1 MKPNMH
7 YVCVMDYDEADT
19 CLVAACRSEENASN
33 IYDMLSTEYDMLWW
47 DVLSDRPS
55 LHLKDHDPAFYADIY
70 CLLTKPSAVAKKP
83 KLIVIDGGLTA

>member
-55 LHLKDHDPAFYADIY
+55 LKQ
-70 CLLTKPSAVAKKP
+70 SA
-83 KLIVIDGGLTA
+83 

>member
-55 LHLKDHDPAFYADIY
+55 LPQGSRPCFLCRY
-70 CLLTKPSAVAKKP
+70 LLPLDKAQHCC
-83 KLIVIDGGLTA
+83 

>member
-47 DVLSDRPS
+47 DVLSDRP
-55 LHLKDHDPAFYADIY
+55 
-70 CLLTKPSAVAKKP
+70 
-83 KLIVIDGGLTA
+83 